1 MRQVGREKGKKK
13 NSAKKLISGLFAKK
27 KTNKPAQNGRKK
39 TKNSKRETIII
50 VILTLLAVGAVVFF
64 AARSFGGMK
73 YNDVEDSAKQ
83 LISASGTGAGYP
95 YKISSADVLDMTPF
109 KSNIALLTRD
119 SVVVLNSSAKEVA
132 RLEHNYSDPDMAV
145 YKGRA
150 LVYDRTSGD
159 FTLMNSSKI
168 LGDGNTGS
176 PIYTAAMGKDGT
188 IAFSLKTSAAQ
199 SELCV
204 YNHKLEKIFAWECAQ
219 EKIFDISIAP
229 NGKSAALILVGS
241 ENAVTYSRLVV
252 LSFKKDNPVVTDI
265 KYDNTLL
272 FDVIYNSSTS
282 IIAYS
287 TDFKTTVTKKGH
299 KEDYSFGSN
308 TLAHESASDSGR
320 SAVVLYEYA
329 NEEKPKVVAFD
340 RRSKLLFERSF
351 DKKIYALTCTDKYVA
366 VLFDDGVEL
375 ISSSGETAK
384 TVSAGKNGK
393 MVICAG
399 SDVYVQYAS
408 NITKN

>member
-1 MRQVGREKGKKK
+1 
-13 NSAKKLISGLFAKK
+13 
-27 KTNKPAQNGRKK
+27 
-39 TKNSKRETIII
+39 
-50 VILTLLAVGAVVFF
+50 
-64 AARSFGGMK
+64 
-73 YNDVEDSAKQ
+73 
-83 LISASGTGAGYP
+83 
-95 YKISSADVLDMTPF
+95 
-109 KSNIALLTRD
+109 
-119 SVVVLNSSAKEVA
+119 
-132 RLEHNYSDPDMAV
+132 
-145 YKGRA
+145 
-150 LVYDRTSGD
+150 
-159 FTLMNSSKI
+159 
-168 LGDGNTGS
+168 
-176 PIYTAAMGKDGT
+176 MGKDGT

-375 ISSSGETAK
+375 ISSSDETAK

-393 MVICAG
+393 RVICAG

>member
-1 MRQVGREKGKKK
+1 MAEKKGKKK

-27 KTNKPAQNGRKK
+27 KADKPAQNGRKK

-145 YKGRA
+145 YKGRT

-199 SELCV
+199 SEL
-204 YNHKLEKIFAWECAQ
+204 
-219 EKIFDISIAP
+219 
-229 NGKSAALILVGS
+229 
-241 ENAVTYSRLVV
+241 
-252 LSFKKDNPVVTDI
+252 
-265 KYDNTLL
+265 
-272 FDVIYNSSTS
+272 
-282 IIAYS
+282 
-287 TDFKTTVTKKGH
+287 
-299 KEDYSFGSN
+299 
-308 TLAHESASDSGR
+308 
-320 SAVVLYEYA
+320 
-329 NEEKPKVVAFD
+329 
-340 RRSKLLFERSF
+340 
-351 DKKIYALTCTDKYVA
+351 
-366 VLFDDGVEL
+366 
-375 ISSSGETAK
+375 
-384 TVSAGKNGK
+384 
-393 MVICAG
+393 
-399 SDVYVQYAS
+399 
-408 NITKN
+408 

>member
-1 MRQVGREKGKKK
+1 MAEKKGKKK

-27 KTNKPAQNGRKK
+27 KADKPAQNGRKK
-39 TKNSKRETIII
+39 TKNSRRETIII
-50 VILTLLAVGAVVFF
+50 VVLTLLAVGAVVFF

-95 YKISSADVLDMTPF
+95 YKISSADMLDMTPF

-132 RLEHNYSDPDMAV
+132 RLEHNYFDPDMAV

-320 SAVVLYEYA
+320 SAVVLYDYA
-329 NEEKPKVVAFD
+329 NEEKPKIVSFD

-351 DKKIYALTCTDKYVA
+351 DKKIYALTCTDK
-366 VLFDDGVEL
+366 
-375 ISSSGETAK
+375 
-384 TVSAGKNGK
+384 
-393 MVICAG
+393 
-399 SDVYVQYAS
+399 
-408 NITKN
+408 

>member
-1 MRQVGREKGKKK
+1 
-13 NSAKKLISGLFAKK
+13 
-27 KTNKPAQNGRKK
+27 
-39 TKNSKRETIII
+39 
-50 VILTLLAVGAVVFF
+50 
-64 AARSFGGMK
+64 
-73 YNDVEDSAKQ
+73 
-83 LISASGTGAGYP
+83 
-95 YKISSADVLDMTPF
+95 
-109 KSNIALLTRD
+109 
-119 SVVVLNSSAKEVA
+119 
-132 RLEHNYSDPDMAV
+132 MAV
-145 YKGRA
+145 YNGRA
-150 LVYDRTSGD
+150 LVYDRAAGN

-188 IAFSLKTSAAQ
+188 LAFSLKTSSAQ

-219 EKIFDISIAP
+219 EKIFDISLAR

-252 LSFKKDNPVVTDI
+252 LNFGKDNPVVTDI

-272 FDVIYNSSTS
+272 FDVIYNSNTS

-287 TDFKTTVTKKGH
+287 TDFKTTVSKSGH

-308 TLAHESASDSGR
+308 TLAHEAASDSGR

-329 NEEKPKVVAFD
+329 NEEKPKVAAFD

-351 DKKIYALTCTDKYVA
+351 DKKIYALTCTDRYVA

-375 ISSSGETAK
+375 ISSGGKTAK

-393 MVICAG
+393 RVICAG